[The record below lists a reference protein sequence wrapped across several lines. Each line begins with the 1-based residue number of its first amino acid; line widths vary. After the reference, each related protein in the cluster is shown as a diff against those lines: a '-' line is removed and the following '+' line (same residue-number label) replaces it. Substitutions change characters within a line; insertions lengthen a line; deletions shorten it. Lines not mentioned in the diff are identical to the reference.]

1 MIQIGTRLKVC
12 DNTGA
17 KIAECFRILGA
28 SWIRFARIGDVIVV
42 AIKEAAA
49 SGTVKEHEVAYAVI
63 VRQKKE
69 IRRKDGS
76 YIRFDDNAAVILTA
90 KDSKEIKGSR
100 IFGPVARELRR
111 KKFMKIVSLSP
122 EVL

>member
-76 YIRFDDNAAVILTA
+76 YIRFDDNAAVIIDTKS
-90 KDSKEIKGSR
+90 KDMKGTR
-100 IFGPVARELRR
+100 VFGPIARELRNLGYQ
-111 KKFMKIVSLSP
+111 KIISLAP